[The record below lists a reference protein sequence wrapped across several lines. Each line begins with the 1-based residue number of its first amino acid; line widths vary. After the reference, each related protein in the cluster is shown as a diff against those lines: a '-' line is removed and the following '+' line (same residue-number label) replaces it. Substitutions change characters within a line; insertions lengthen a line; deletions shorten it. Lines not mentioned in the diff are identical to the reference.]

1 MSSNDSA
8 YILGTHDSE
17 IARLGL
23 QHRVWRPHML
33 EAWRHAAITTG
44 ARVLDVG
51 AGPGF
56 AAIDLAEA
64 VGPTGMVIALER
76 SARFVASSRDRAASA
91 NLSNLHIH
99 ELDLM
104 SNPLPAEGVDFA
116 WCRWVAS
123 FVTSPAVLVEKIS
136 LALHPGGRVIFH
148 EYLDYG
154 TWRYLPDL
162 PRVSEFVQQ
171 VMASW
176 RAAGG
181 EPDIARKLPALLA
194 PHGVRVTHARPLL
207 FTVRPADFMWE
218 WPAAFVDVNLERLQ
232 SLGRVDATWV
242 ATVREQVRQA
252 AANPGTLMVTPLVLE
267 LIAEKQA

>member
-1 MSSNDSA
+1 MSSNDRD

-33 EAWRHAAITTG
+33 EAWRRAGLASG

-56 AAIDLAEA
+56 ASIDLAEI
-64 VGPTGMVIALER
+64 VGPTGEVIAVER
-76 SARFVASSRDRAASA
+76 SARFAASA
-91 NLSNLHIH
+91 RERAAGANLSHLHVH
-99 ELDLM
+99 EIDLM
-104 SNPLPAEGVDFA
+104 NDPLPAAAFDIA

-123 FVTSPAVLVEKIS
+123 FVTSPAVLAEKIS
-136 LALHPGGRVIFH
+136 LALRPGGRAIFH

-154 TWRYLPDL
+154 TWRYLPAL

-181 EPDIARKLPALLA
+181 EPDIADQLPALLA
-194 PHGVRVTHARPLL
+194 PHGVDVTHARPLL

-242 ATVREQVRQA
+242 ASVREQLRQA
-252 AANPGTLMVTPLVLE
+252 TANPETLMVTPLVLE
-267 LIAEKQA
+267 LIAEKRL